1 MKALC
6 FDSGDV
12 DAIDSGGDD
21 SKEED
26 EFVFV
31 WLVLMMEKVVCL
43 REKWK
48 NEIINERTAT
58 NE

>member
-1 MKALC
+1 MVLKMGNNVRKRLLKTTELMVLKMLSLILMKALC

-31 WLVLMMEKVVCL
+31 
-43 REKWK
+43 
-48 NEIINERTAT
+48 
-58 NE
+58 